1 MENKKHYIY
10 EADVVEAY
18 DGDTV
23 TLNIDFGDSI
33 WKLKEKCRLYRINTP
48 EVRGQER
55 PHGLISRNVLR
66 EKIVGKKVVI
76 ETHKDKRGKYGRLLV
91 DIWLDGENINDW
103 LVSEGLAEYK
113 DY

>member
-1 MENKKHYIY
+1 MKVKKNYVY
-10 EADVVEAY
+10 EADVIEAY

-23 TLNIDFGDSI
+23 TLDIDLGVDV
-33 WKLKEKCRLYRINTP
+33 WLRKHRCRLYRINTP
-48 EVRGQER
+48 EVRGTER

-66 EKIVGKKVVI
+66 EKIVGKKVI
-76 ETHKDKRGKYGRLLV
+76 IQTYKDKRGSFSRLLV